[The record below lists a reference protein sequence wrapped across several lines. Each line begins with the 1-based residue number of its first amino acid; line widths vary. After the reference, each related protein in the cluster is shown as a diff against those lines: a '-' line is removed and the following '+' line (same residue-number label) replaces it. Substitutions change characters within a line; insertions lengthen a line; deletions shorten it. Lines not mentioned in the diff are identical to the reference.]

1 MKAAAIFGK
10 ITTAMTAI
18 VILLAAS
25 VTVPALFG
33 IVPFVVLSGSMEPA
47 VRTGA
52 IAYINTNDKI
62 CGEGDIITFRLG
74 DGNLVTHRIIRNE
87 GGSLVTKGDANES
100 VDAAA
105 VKAEQ
110 VVGTYMF
117 QVPQAGYLL
126 HKMGKKQMLAVIF
139 WVLFLNGASA
149 LISSVA
155 GKQPDP
161 EDEGPE
167 K

>member
-10 ITTAMTAI
+10 ITTAMTA
-18 VILLAAS
+18 VVFLLAAS
-25 VTVPALFG
+25 VTAPALFG

-52 IAYINTNDKI
+52 IAYINTNDKG
-62 CGEGDIITFRLG
+62 CEEGDIITFRLG

-149 LISSVA
+149 MISSAA